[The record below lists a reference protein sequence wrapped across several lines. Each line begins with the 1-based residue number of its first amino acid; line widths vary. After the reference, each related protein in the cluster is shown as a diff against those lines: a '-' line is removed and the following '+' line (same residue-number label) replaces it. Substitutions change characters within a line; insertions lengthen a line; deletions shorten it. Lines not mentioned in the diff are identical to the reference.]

1 MTVIIAGPVYVD
13 PADRDRLV
21 DGFRVVVE
29 RARAHPGCLDVSIS
43 PDSVDPGRVN
53 ILEHWESEE
62 VLDAWRAVAPAPKAA
77 GPAEAGGV
85 RKHVV
90 AWTGGPFDQYR
101 PGPFTAGPAT

>member
-43 PDSVDPGRVN
+43 PDSVDPRRVN

-62 VLDAWRAVAPAPKAA
+62 VLDAWRAVAPHPDAE
-77 GPAEAGGV
+77 GPIDADGV

-90 AWTGGPFDQYR
+90 AWTGRPFDQS
-101 PGPFTAGPAT
+101 GA